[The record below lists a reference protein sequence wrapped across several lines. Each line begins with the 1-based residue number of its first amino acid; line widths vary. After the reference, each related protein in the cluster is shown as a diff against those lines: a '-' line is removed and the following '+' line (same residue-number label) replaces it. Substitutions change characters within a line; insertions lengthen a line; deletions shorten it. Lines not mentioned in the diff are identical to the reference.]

1 MRSTTVDMMYSELQS
16 STELEKQD
24 NFSYL
29 NNLRERYGLE
39 KLESNTEGH
48 QESYLEIS
56 LKNEESDLEDEVGM
70 TK

>member
-39 KLESNTEGH
+39 KFKSNTEGH